1 MKHLRLFLTHLLLF
15 LTLWVGAFDT
25 SYYSAAKG
33 KKGEALKT
41 ALAGIIYTT
50 KSVGYSGLKAA
61 YETTDNKAGY
71 IWDMYSNITHYP
83 VGSAFASS
91 YSKEG
96 DGYNREHTI
105 PQSIF
110 NEDLPMKADLYHVYP
125 TDAKINGIRDNNC
138 HGEVGTSYTGSAN
151 DFSKWGAPSS
161 SLRSKGCNETE
172 VFEPNNEYKGDIA
185 RTYFYFVTCY
195 QTLLSSFGS
204 YGMFDKSTYPSFTNW
219 AKLMLLEWSENDPV
233 STKETNRVEAV
244 YNTTQHNRNPFID
257 YPGLEQYIW
266 GSYTNVAF
274 DPDNYQNPYNSTP
287 PTPTP
292 SITLSPT
299 TASVV
304 VGLTVTLTATIENA
318 NGATVNWTSSNSD
331 VATVSGGV
339 VTGVAAGT
347 TTITA
352 TINVSGTPYSASCL
366 ISVTE
371 SGSGGNTSTDEL
383 TATILGLSS
392 NYASVSGK
400 TAISG
405 TEYAAQAMTDGSS
418 TYIQMRSN
426 NNNSGIV
433 STSSVGN
440 IGKVT
445 VNWNGATSNGRTLNI
460 YGKNTAYSSPSD
472 LYNNSSQGTLL
483 GTIVCGTSTELI
495 VSGDYDFIGIRSNSG
510 ALYVNSI
517 AIVWNISGTTPPEP
531 VDPTIG
537 FANSSVSLTVGD
549 TYTQTPTYSG
559 DGSISYTSSNTAVAT
574 VNPTSG
580 EITAVGVG
588 ATTITATSTQ
598 TAAYNSATATYM
610 VTVNAPAVPSISVM
624 PSEVSIEKG
633 CSVDLSA
640 TKENANAATIT
651 WSCTPSDVVSL
662 STTSGSS
669 VTVTGLSAGSVIVT
683 ASIIVGGTTYA
694 DDCTVTVTSSGG
706 SVSGDYYAKVTSNN
720 DLTSGQYLIVY
731 EDGNLAFDGG
741 RSSLDAVGNTISVTI
756 DNNQIEISS
765 NIEAA
770 EFTIDMSA
778 GTVKS
783 KSGYYIGQTSDA
795 NGLESSLSTV
805 YTNTISYGNGSID
818 IKSSGDAYLRY
829 NTSTNNGT
837 RFRYYKSASYTNQ
850 QPIQLY
856 KKVITE
862 TPPVLLGDVNKDDD
876 ITIADVTA
884 LVNIILGKDN
894 GPEPLYNHDAA
905 YVNEDDDITIAD
917 VTALVNIILGKTN

>member
-1 MKHLRLFLTHLLLF
+1 MKHLRLFLTHLLLL

-25 SYYSAAKG
+25 SYYNAAKG
-33 KKGEALKT
+33 KKGAALKT

-292 SITLSPT
+292 SITLSPA

-304 VGLTVTLTATIENA
+304 VGHTVTLAATIENA
-318 NGATVNWTSSNSD
+318 NGATVTWSSNNSN
-331 VATVSGGV
+331 VATVLNGV
-339 VTGVAAGT
+339 VTGVTEGEA
-347 TTITA
+347 TITA
-352 TINVSGTPYSASCL
+352 RITGTNYTATCIVTVTDNTSPVVEGDTYVKVTSTSDLTDGQYLIVYEDGSLVFNGGLGTLDVANNGIAVTINDGQIKVTENTESAEFTIDVNSGTIKSASGFY
-366 ISVTE
+366 I
-371 SGSGGNTSTDEL
+371 GNTSNSNGLLARTSLL
-383 TATILGLSS
+383 TNTITISNNEATIVSS
-392 NYASVSGK
+392 GGAYLRYNAASDQKRFRYYKSASY
-400 TAISG
+400 TNL
-405 TEYAAQAMTDGSS
+405 QP
-418 TYIQMRSN
+418 IQLYKK
-426 NNNSGIV
+426 
-433 STSSVGN
+433 TSSG
-440 IGKVT
+440 
-445 VNWNGATSNGRTLNI
+445 
-460 YGKNTAYSSPSD
+460 SPT
-472 LYNNSSQGTLL
+472 QP
-483 GTIVCGTSTELI
+483 I
-495 VSGDYDFIGIRSNSG
+495 
-510 ALYVNSI
+510 
-517 AIVWNISGTTPPEP
+517 
-531 VDPTIG
+531 DPTIS
-537 FANSSVSLTVGD
+537 FANSTVSLTVGD
-549 TYTQTPTYSG
+549 TYTQTVSTNSDGAVSYS
-559 DGSISYTSSNTAVAT
+559 SSTPSVAT
-574 VNPTSG
+574 VSNTG
-580 EITAVGVG
+580 QVTALSAGT
-588 ATTITATSTQ
+588 TTITASV
-598 TAAYNSATATYM
+598 SATSSY
-610 VTVNAPAVPSISVM
+610 
-624 PSEVSIEKG
+624 
-633 CSVDLSA
+633 
-640 TKENANAATIT
+640 NAA
-651 WSCTPSDVVSL
+651 
-662 STTSGSS
+662 
-669 VTVTGLSAGSVIVT
+669 
-683 ASIIVGGTTYA
+683 
-694 DDCTVTVTSSGG
+694 
-706 SVSGDYYAKVTSNN
+706 
-720 DLTSGQYLIVY
+720 
-731 EDGNLAFDGG
+731 
-741 RSSLDAVGNTISVTI
+741 
-756 DNNQIEISS
+756 
-765 NIEAA
+765 
-770 EFTIDMSA
+770 
-778 GTVKS
+778 
-783 KSGYYIGQTSDA
+783 
-795 NGLESSLSTV
+795 
-805 YTNTISYGNGSID
+805 
-818 IKSSGDAYLRY
+818 
-829 NTSTNNGT
+829 
-837 RFRYYKSASYTNQ
+837 SASYTINVSNAASPYTGSGTQ
-850 QPIQLY
+850 DDPYTISDVLLLFTNNEKPTTEIYAKGIITRITSLNTSQYTNARYYISDDASSSNEFYVYNGKYLNGADFTSDDQIQVGDEV
-856 KKVITE
+856 VIYGKLTTYGTTNE
-862 TPPVLLGDVNKDDD
+862 FAAGNYIVSLNRPSDVLLGDVNKDGD

-894 GPEPLYNHDAA
+894 GPKPLYNHDAA
-905 YVNEDDDITIAD
+905 DVNGDGGITSAD